1 MTMYENIDLDD
12 ILLDL
17 NSADKLIRQA
27 AYTTLVDLGE
37 PVVAHL
43 IDRFP
48 DIAGGARIHVVKAL
62 GEIGDQRAAPLLVEL
77 VRSEDPHEYIFIPSM
92 AAKSLGLIGAV
103 KPVLDLLE
111 DDRPRPRRM
120 AVMVLGNIGVRH
132 ADAVD
137 LVVEELIGVLKASD
151 HKTQQIC
158 VEALQKIGT
167 PHALAAIDAWQTRR
181 M

>member
-1 MTMYENIDLDD
+1 MYENFDLDD
-12 ILLDL
+12 LLLDL

-27 AYTTLVDLGE
+27 AYTTLVDWGE

-62 GEIGDQRAAPLLVEL
+62 GEIGDRRAAPLLVDL
-77 VRSEDPHEYIFIPSM
+77 VRNDDPQEYIFIPSM
-92 AAKSLGLIGAV
+92 AAKSLGLIGAL

-111 DDRPRPRRM
+111 DERPRPRRM

-132 ADAVD
+132 ADAVEP
-137 LVVEELIGVLKASD
+137 VIEELIGVLKDSD
-151 HKTQQIC
+151 DKTQQLCIQ
-158 VEALQKIGT
+158 ALQKIGT
-167 PHALAAIDAWQTRR
+167 PRALAAIDAWQTRR

>member
-1 MTMYENIDLDD
+1 MYENIDLDD
-12 ILLDL
+12 LLLDL

-37 PVVAHL
+37 PVVAAL

-62 GEIGDQRAAPLLVEL
+62 GEIGDHRAAPLLVDL
-77 VRSEDPHEYIFIPSM
+77 VRSDDPQEYIFIPSM
-92 AAKSLGLIGAV
+92 AAKSLGLIGAIQ
-103 KPVLDLLE
+103 PVLDLLE
-111 DDRPRPRRM
+111 DEQPRPRRM

-132 ADAVD
+132 AHAVES
-137 LVVEELIGVLKASD
+137 VVEELSSILKD
-151 HKTQQIC
+151 TDDKTQQLCI
-158 VEALQKIGT
+158 EALQKIGT
-167 PHALAAIDAWQTRR
+167 PHALAAIDEWETRR